1 MKKLENNY
9 LAVPAAFLSKESRQ
23 IFDPKCSDPDGGDGG
38 QQAQKSKFLQYNK
51 VWEPEQVGDYLG
63 GSKIPSLL
71 EFLENKMFR
80 REAIGKTQV
89 RNRGAGPRPLPHK
102 TPKSLRQEERPERL
116 ERCKD

>member
-9 LAVPAAFLSKESRQ
+9 LAVPTAFLSKESRQ
-23 IFDPKCSDPDGGDGG
+23 IFDPKSMDDRGDGG

-51 VWEPEQVGDYLG
+51 VWDPEQVGDYLAG
-63 GSKIPSLL
+63 THIPSLL
-71 EFLENKMFR
+71 EFLENKMVR

-89 RNRGAGPRPLPHK
+89 KKRKGGPRPLPHK
-102 TPKSLRQEERPERL
+102 TPKSLRQEERPEWL